1 MAAGGLQSK
10 GISRSETLR
19 KTGCFS
25 GCWVSLAAL
34 ICALVASGSLE
45 AAADP
50 ASPAE
55 AAQIRV
61 TLASASGETLSG
73 EGFVVFQRAASD
85 APVVVP
91 VKLPGAAITE
101 LPAGSHWT
109 LIVDFPGYFAADS
122 VLQVPRE
129 ALGAPMEVLVTLRP
143 AGTLTGRFTV
153 GEKEK
158 LPTGLEARFEPTR
171 EPPPRKQD
179 VPAGVSSC
187 AVSPSGEWRCRVP
200 AGRLDMA
207 LHPEG
212 FVPHYLWNLEVKP
225 GEKKTLGA
233 RMLVRGASVAGWIT
247 REDGTPAEKCR
258 VRMERALGPG
268 AVRDSTLE
276 FLQAVASEVPC
287 QGKGFFQSPALAPGS
302 YLLIAE
308 ENGARAEMSPVQV
321 WEGAESR
328 LTMPVVLR
336 RAVDFEVT
344 LSPAVDWLGRP
355 WRIEAQRALDY
366 RTGWEEPPYRTEAS
380 LEGRARI
387 SKQMPGRFWI
397 TVYDQLGN
405 AIFSDSQVELSDP
418 AQPYPINLDL
428 IWVQGTVRLGGE
440 PVAGRLFFGGRSG
453 ATRVEM
459 ISESGGKS
467 LPLQGPWSVPPS
479 ARGPRVEEMGGFRP
493 YGRDSTATSS

>member
-1 MAAGGLQSK
+1 MNRAAG
-10 GISRSETLR
+10 
-19 KTGCFS
+19 
-25 GCWVSLAAL
+25 
-34 ICALVASGSLE
+34 
-45 AAADP
+45 DP
-50 ASPAE
+50 AASPA
-55 AAQIRV
+55 ATPIRV
-61 TLASASGETLSG
+61 TLASVSGEPLAG
-73 EGFVVFQRAASD
+73 EGFVVFQGSAS
-85 APVVVP
+85 PTPIVIP
-91 VKLPGAAITE
+91 VKLPGAAVTE

-129 ALGAPMEVLVTLRP
+129 ALAAPLEVPVKLRP
-143 AGTLTGRFTV
+143 AGTVTGKFTV

-158 LPTGLEARFEPTR
+158 LPVRLEARFEPTR
-171 EPPPRKQD
+171 ETPPRKQD
-179 VPAGVSSC
+179 VPAGVAKC
-187 AVSPSGEWRCRVP
+187 AVASSGDWRCRMP
-200 AGRLDMA
+200 AGRLDVA

-212 FVPHYLWNLEVKP
+212 FVPLYLWSFEMKP
-225 GEKKTLGA
+225 GEKKPLGS
-233 RMLVRGASVAGWIT
+233 RKLVRGASVAGWIT

-287 QGKGFFQSPALAPGS
+287 QAKGFFQSTALAPGS

-328 LTMPVVLR
+328 LTMPIVLR

-344 LSPAVDWLGRP
+344 LSPPVDWLGRP

-380 LEGRARI
+380 LEGRVRL
-387 SKQMPGRFWI
+387 SRQTPGRFWI

-405 AIFSDSQVELSDP
+405 AIFSDSHVELSDP
-418 AQPYPINLDL
+418 AQAYPITLNL
-428 IWVQGTVRLGGE
+428 IWVQGTVHVGDE

-453 ATRVEM
+453 A
-459 ISESGGKS
+459 
-467 LPLQGPWSVPPS
+467 
-479 ARGPRVEEMGGFRP
+479 
-493 YGRDSTATSS
+493 